1 MVPKACE
8 LGGWGG
14 AVLLGGAPS
23 LMPFL
28 KGPSWGTLLHSQS
41 YSHPGESPAPL
52 FPRLCAAFVASF
64 LIQVLLFSLVK
75 SFLWGKEGLLPW
87 GLSF

>member
-1 MVPKACE
+1 MVPRPTE

-14 AVLLGGAPS
+14 AVLLGWHPS

-28 KGPSWGTLLHSQS
+28 KGPSWGTLLL
-41 YSHPGESPAPL
+41 PKLFTPWESPAP

-64 LIQVLLFSLVK
+64 LIQVLLFSPVK
-75 SFLWGKEGLLPW
+75 SFLWGKERAPSLGVCL
-87 GLSF
+87 